1 MSRLSPHLGAGVLCC
16 GGATR
21 GDSRQSDVTQLSS
34 FIVRVIRVIK
44 DGEKDEDRA

>member
-1 MSRLSPHLGAGVLCC
+1 MSRLSPHLGAGVLS